1 MTAQTLT
8 EPAEPTAAD
17 VAAVLDLAADHIET
31 VGYCKRY
38 LYSVRQASG
47 GTALDRCQVDVIGAI
62 NVAVHGTPRH
72 VGGDPLT
79 LLAEQAVEARIDAP
93 SLAAW
98 CDYPGNGKDAA
109 IDLLRGTADALRGVT
124 A

>member
-1 MTAQTLT
+1 VTLT
-8 EPAEPTAAD
+8 DLPAVSQPTDGD

-31 VGYCKRY
+31 VGYCKKY
-38 LYSVRQASG
+38 LYSVRQATG
-47 GTALDRCQVDVIGAI
+47 GLPLDKCQVDAIGAI

-79 LLAEQAVEARIDAP
+79 RLAEQAVEARIDAP

-98 CDYPGNGKDAA
+98 CDHPGNGKDAA
-109 IDLLRGTADALRGVT
+109 IDLLRDTAATLRGV
-124 A
+124 AA